1 MDARPLI
8 RDRVC
13 PRVNAQFLCLSSL
26 SCMVYIIPSHLK
38 FHLIPSWVHF
48 VPQPHLALVPSTTA
62 ETKTAGTR
70 NQSSCQ
76 LASRGTAVS
85 VGLCMCATGRM
96 FICAGFHHAGCTL
109 STVQY

>member
-1 MDARPLI
+1 MLTLKFGV
-8 RDRVC
+8 RV
-13 PRVNAQFLCLSSL
+13 PRYN
-26 SCMVYIIPSHLK
+26 IPSHLK
-38 FHLIPSWVHF
+38 FRPIASWVHF
-48 VPQPHLALVPSTTA
+48 VPQPHLAFVPSATA

-76 LASRGTAVS
+76 LASRGTVVS
-85 VGLCMCATGRM
+85 VGLCMCAARRM